1 MQISSSNRNVK
12 GEDASATLRAT
23 VGGEQ
28 LSLCLVADGHGGADT
43 GVYLAS
49 HVLQLIVDEANGDPS
64 CSSLEAACDRA
75 FRQSHESVL
84 LLQGTSGATLTVCII
99 NELRGQV
106 MCANVG
112 DSTAIIITSP
122 NVNPSSS
129 DTLFESE
136 DDLSRLSFS
145 SDYGSEPSP
154 TGSTTSSACSSPTAC
169 RAEIQFSEQATS
181 NSSSLSGSR
190 KSAALPESECYATL
204 SADHRIQNSQA
215 ERDRIVGL
223 GGTLARALHP
233 EHGVGGPLRAWPGGL
248 AVARCIGDAD
258 AGRIISPVPS
268 VSTHAFAFETCV
280 VVIASD
286 GVWDA
291 ISQRRVVEC
300 VRKSS
305 SAASAA
311 SRIVNAAVQTR
322 GLLDDV
328 TCVVIMPA
336 VVAMGHKAYW
346 DSRYSP
352 LMMLRRGIGRK
363 KSVSRETIH
372 DSFVTLPTNGL
383 QPDGPQPQTREV
395 FKVPL

>member
-1 MQISSSNRNVK
+1 MSLLGLRISLSPPAGRSGRSWQGSPLRHTSPTASSSTPSEEHLLQISSSNRNVK

-106 MCANVG
+106 TCANVG

-215 ERDRIVGL
+215 ERVRSSRRQL
-223 GGTLARALHP
+223 GPGAAARHWLRDPATPLPPRALPPQHSP
-233 EHGVGGPLRAWPGGL
+233 EAL
-248 AVARCIGDAD
+248 AGAL
-258 AGRIISPVPS
+258 
-268 VSTHAFAFETCV
+268 
-280 VVIASD
+280 
-286 GVWDA
+286 
-291 ISQRRVVEC
+291 SQ
-300 VRKSS
+300 S
-305 SAASAA
+305 
-311 SRIVNAAVQTR
+311 
-322 GLLDDV
+322 
-328 TCVVIMPA
+328 
-336 VVAMGHKAYW
+336 
-346 DSRYSP
+346 
-352 LMMLRRGIGRK
+352 
-363 KSVSRETIH
+363 
-372 DSFVTLPTNGL
+372 
-383 QPDGPQPQTREV
+383 
-395 FKVPL
+395 